1 MRKIVTW
8 EGIQVSALRSQ
19 MMNNE
24 RKSQNFFVS

>member
-19 MMNNE
+19 TLSNE
-24 RKSQNFFVS
+24 INCQNVSVS